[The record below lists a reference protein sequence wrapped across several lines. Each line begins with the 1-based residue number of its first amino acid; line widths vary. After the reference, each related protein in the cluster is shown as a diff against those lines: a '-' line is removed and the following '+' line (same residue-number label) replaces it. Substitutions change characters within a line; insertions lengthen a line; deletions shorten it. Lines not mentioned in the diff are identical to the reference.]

1 MMACQTE
8 VNVEALAKFPFGTP
22 CGSCHTSRCARS
34 SFNLPTLTSS
44 NVPFSR
50 ALFFCILQKNAKL
63 HPEHALFCFGTH
75 TISPRTTSSHKSL
88 STRHMH
94 YFVQAASGLDKK
106 LTAACEIVRILKI
119 VCNKLYHT
127 SKRRH
132 IHEKGDFTSCAN
144 ERNQSRPRAFTCRVE
159 FVVTTLRIAINH
171 DHKHTC
177 SGAER
182 REHEHICI
190 SRTCFAT
197 RVICK
202 DFIRNVKVVI
212 MS

>member
-1 MMACQTE
+1 LERRAE
-8 VNVEALAKFPFGTP
+8 VVMRLFVHPAVPTYQLSRLSALP
-22 CGSCHTSRCARS
+22 
-34 SFNLPTLTSS
+34 LT

-50 ALFFCILQKNAKL
+50 ALFFFLHFTEKFKCLAK
-63 HPEHALFCFGTH
+63 LFCFGTH

-88 STRHMH
+88 TTRHMH
-94 YFVQAASGLDKK
+94 YFVQAASGLDEK
-106 LTAACEIVRILKI
+106 LTAACEIVRILNI

-132 IHEKGDFTSCAN
+132 IHEKGDFTSCVN
-144 ERNQSRPRAFTCRVE
+144 ERNQPRPRAFTCRVE
-159 FVVTTLRIAINH
+159 LVVTTLRIAINH

-177 SGAER
+177 CGAER